1 MDPSELLPIVLAVIV
16 AGLAFAGLVRA
27 RRVAAKGLRWGSV
40 VGTALVG
47 IASLLVA
54 GALVFFDLNYTRHL
68 PGLAAPDGKHVAI
81 TSYTVNTGAGVDE
94 AEVAIRAPWSPYAHR
109 VYSGPAQ
116 YQANASAPEPSVR
129 WIDATHLEIG
139 FHTYVSEG
147 GATAGAAQGCAG
159 AADGVTITCV
169 ENRVHAVR

>member
-1 MDPSELLPIVLAVIV
+1 MDASELLPIVLAVIV
-16 AGLAFAGLVRA
+16 AALAFVGLVRV
-27 RRVAAKGLRWGSV
+27 RRVESKGLRWTLV
-40 VGTALVG
+40 AGTALVG
-47 IASLLVA
+47 FASLLVA

-68 PGLAAPDGKHVAI
+68 PGLAAPDGRHVAI

-116 YQANASAPEPSVR
+116 YRVDATTPEPSVR
-129 WIDATHLEIG
+129 WIDGTHLEIG
-139 FHTYVSEG
+139 FHAYVSEG